1 MNTRTAT
8 HPLTALGAAAAL
20 TAILTGCDRSA
31 PAQPTETIGTCTEC
45 TAAPT
50 PTATSTTLDGAAK
63 EKTDRAAAEAIWR
76 KFVSLIGTVESL
88 PAGEVDA
95 AVSSVAVDPT
105 ASRMRAENAQFRAE
119 GRAGYGQAISLITW
133 PQPIG
138 GQDTAVLNDC
148 QDESQAGFLDV
159 KTGNK
164 LTVGTVNT
172 PYRGT
177 LQRTADG
184 WRVAKEELVQGATCT
199 PGK

>member
-1 MNTRTAT
+1 MNTRRAT
-8 HPLTALGAAAAL
+8 HTLTALAAAAL
-20 TAILTGCDRSA
+20 SATLTGCNASA
-31 PAQPTETIGTCTEC
+31 DTRPTETIGTCTEC

-50 PTATSTTLDGAAK
+50 PTATSTTADAAK
-63 EKTDRAAAEAIWR
+63 EKADRAAAEAVWR

-88 PAGEVDA
+88 PTGEVDA
-95 AVSSVAVDPT
+95 AISSVAVDPT
-105 ASRMRAENAQFRAE
+105 ASRMRAENAQFRAQ
-119 GRAGYGQAISLITW
+119 GRAGYGQAISFITW

-138 GQDTAVLNDC
+138 GQDAAVLNDC
-148 QDESQAGFLDV
+148 QDESQAGYLDV

-164 LTVGTVNT
+164 LTVGTINT

-184 WRVAKEELVQGATCT
+184 WRVAKEELVQGARCT